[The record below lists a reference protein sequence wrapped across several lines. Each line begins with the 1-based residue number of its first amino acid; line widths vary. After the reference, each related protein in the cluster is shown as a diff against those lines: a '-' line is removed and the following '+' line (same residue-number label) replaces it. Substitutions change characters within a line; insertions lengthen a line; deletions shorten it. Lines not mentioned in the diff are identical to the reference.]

1 MKKYFES
8 ITNKVISSSVITVIV
23 LGIILKIILIKEKNT
38 ISINN
43 SFFIISILV
52 FVTGFC
58 LLLKKINIYSDI
70 NKLKKLLKN
79 YNNDNSI
86 TNNETFNKSISEL
99 ETIKDIY
106 EDYQKTLIIRDKK
119 IIQTIDSEFYFN
131 VDNLIKD
138 KINYKFI
145 SYIPQL
151 LIGIGLLGTFLGLS
165 LGLSGLDLTDLK
177 TEEINK
183 LIDGA
188 KTSFYTSLY
197 GMYFSIWFSVIT
209 NIIIGYYEQII
220 SKIKNDLNSLFS
232 KNIINDEIIDLKHAI
247 SNRLDDLKS
256 INKTM
261 QNDFKESINSL
272 SGKMSN
278 SFQTELSKIFNKEL
292 INNFNK
298 LKDDIYTIN
307 DENKNFM
314 TNYKSQISKINEHLE
329 KIHIAYSKLSSNDFL
344 DLFEKIKTEI
354 IYSLKEHDNSII
366 VYKNEIK
373 EITIQLLNVKE
384 GLKSINFNEISQGLL
399 SLKEEL
405 SNELKEA
412 KNFMS
417 IYKREIAGITDE
429 NIKIKDSY
437 KDIVNSFER
446 IEQSFVKMENKYKN
460 IDEIHNK
467 SIKSFENLLNL
478 YKGNEI
484 ITNSVSEFIHKF
496 DDFNKSVNLFEK
508 VENNVITLLN
518 EYKNNFENIN
528 KSLKTDINEHKNYLK
543 AVSEELKKSITN
555 GVKDYLDII
564 EGIRKETL
572 EYNKLINQGVTGLF
586 KDYDNNLYKIVEKF
600 NGTLNIFS
608 QKIDEVKKIENS
620 LVDVVTSINKNN
632 EYNESIIKHKEDIEI
647 TKNTDKPIDFLQK
660 KDIRIDNTEN
670 KNDFLQK
677 K

>member
-518 EYKNNFENIN
+518 DYKNNFENIN

>member
-1 MKKYFES
+1 VKKYFES